1 VERSG
6 VLFVVPT
13 TFNVNGNKGFDYLV
27 KVKVLDIFH
36 GYSSVA

>member
-6 VLFVVPT
+6 VSFVVPI
-13 TFNVNGNKGFDYLV
+13 TFDVNSNKGFDYLV

-36 GYSSVA
+36 SYSSII